1 MNTGSPTN
9 HVIDIGGSAT
19 PKLGVADGKGTI
31 RLSNLPAT
39 GSMGTVNF
47 GPGVSLLMNPSR
59 QRAASP
65 RPGVTLADLST
76 LDRAL
81 GVEGGKGARANA
93 EDKMLKII
101 PSPSRSTK
109 VRLGITEMKS
119 DESRKDES
127 RKVTNSETNTVK
139 PVTVTT
145 LPTEVGLG
153 VGTLKGHE
161 STSGP
166 GSATKVQAGGK
177 ASTWDGF
184 KGFKQ
189 IPVDPTSVPV
199 TAVPSKEAIM
209 ADKLQH
215 LRKLE
220 ALQKQGVHMTK
231 QYTMNDSLLEMKGEY
246 EMIKEEKEKAAS
258 VNFQGK
264 MLMACISAIEFLNS
278 KFDPL
283 DIRLDGWSESIS
295 ENMSEYDE
303 VFGELHAKY
312 GGTAKMAPEL
322 KLLFMLGGSAT
333 MIHMTNTMFK
343 SSMPGMD
350 DILRQN
356 PELMQQFTHAAARS
370 MGASRPGLG
379 SFMGMGQGPYPQG
392 SYPGGPI
399 PQPGARPVM
408 GGRPHGFPQATN
420 GTGYPPYAPR
430 RPDLVA
436 ARGYREP
443 ERSQRA
449 PDTRDFPGN
458 SQANQKKSR
467 RPEMKGPK
475 DIGDILAGL
484 KTKKVSIH
492 AGRPQNAPV
501 EQSPRSM
508 SLQQLKQIGGG
519 TAPKKS
525 KRKPRSERNTISL
538 NI

>member
-1 MNTGSPTN
+1 MLISTNESGSSKYNPYCVALRIISSSLNIMNTDIPTN

-19 PKLGVADGKGTI
+19 PKLGVADGAGTI

-59 QRAASP
+59 QRASSP

-81 GVEGGKGARANA
+81 GVEGGRGARANA
-93 EDKMLKII
+93 ENKMLKVI
-101 PSPSRSTK
+101 PSPRRSTK
-109 VRLGITEMKS
+109 VVLGITEMKT
-119 DESRKDES
+119 DDS
-127 RKVTNSETNTVK
+127 RKVTSSETSTVK

-153 VGTLKGHE
+153 VGTQKGHE

-177 ASTWDGF
+177 TSTWDGF

-295 ENMSEYDE
+295 ENMGEYDE

-370 MGASRPGLG
+370 MGASHPGLG
-379 SFMGMGQGPYPQG
+379 SFMGMGQGPHPQE
-392 SYPGGPI
+392 SYPGGLF
-399 PQPGARPVM
+399 PQPGARPVV
-408 GGRPHGFPQATN
+408 GGRPHGFPQPPHASQATN
-420 GTGYPPYAPR
+420 GPGYPPYAPR

-436 ARGYREP
+436 ARGYRERHDLRRQ
-443 ERSQRA
+443 RS
-449 PDTRDFPGN
+449 
-458 SQANQKKSR
+458 
-467 RPEMKGPK
+467 
-475 DIGDILAGL
+475 
-484 KTKKVSIH
+484 
-492 AGRPQNAPV
+492 
-501 EQSPRSM
+501 
-508 SLQQLKQIGGG
+508 
-519 TAPKKS
+519 
-525 KRKPRSERNTISL
+525 
-538 NI
+538 